1 MCSVAKQH
9 NIKIIVDVVA
19 NHVSIDL
26 NSVSDAV
33 DWLDRWK
40 VTQRD
45 MLRLYDLNTGDL
57 GVQKMIKYYMEKFC
71 KIQLVVFMNTLYH
84 CLN

>member
-57 GVQKMIKYYMEKFC
+57 YGEILQDSVSRFYEYSIS
-71 KIQLVVFMNTLYH
+71 LP
-84 CLN
+84 